1 MIEIAK
7 KINLNPKEFAQKLN
21 SDRDKDNIYQRIKN
35 ASDKGVNGVPCF
47 IVNKTYVLQGAQP
60 TELWLKVIDEVSENI
75 D

>member
-7 KINLNPKEFAQKLN
+7 KIDLNPKDFVQLLN

-60 TELWLKVIDEVSENI
+60 TELWLKVIDEVLESI